1 MSANPFDRDIPFE
14 ECTNFRDL
22 GGYVT
27 VDGRRV
33 RWRVLFRSGQLH
45 GMTEG
50 DVQTAG
56 VDLGIKTVIDLRRPE
71 EIAQQGIGPLGDPL
85 FDHHRVSLRPDEDE
99 SVIQER
105 LRALTRIADHYAPWI
120 GDPIFGSGV
129 AQVLSAIIRP
139 GALPALFHCNA
150 GKDRT
155 GMVAAVILGILGVS
169 DEDIVADYALSD
181 IHMQAI
187 RERVLSNP
195 DTARQMEGLPEIAIE
210 ALFSAPPEAMEHVL
224 ETVRKEHGTM
234 RQYVGSYGV
243 GNNVIRSLQDAL
255 LES

>member
-1 MSANPFDRDIPFE
+1 
-14 ECTNFRDL
+14 
-22 GGYVT
+22 
-27 VDGRRV
+27 
-33 RWRVLFRSGQLH
+33 
-45 GMTEG
+45 MTAG

-56 VDLGIKTVIDLRRPE
+56 VDLGIKTVIDLRRPD
-71 EIAQQGIGPLGDPL
+71 EIAQQGIGPLGDPP
-85 FDHHRVSLRPDEDE
+85 FDHHRVSLRPEEDE

-105 LRALTRIADHYAPWI
+105 LRALTQIADHYTPWI
-120 GDPIFGSGV
+120 GDPTFGSGV

-195 DTARQMEGLPEIAIE
+195 DTARQMEGLPEIATE
-210 ALFSAPPEAMEHVL
+210 ALFSAPPEAMERVL
-224 ETVRKEHGTM
+224 ETVRKEHGPM

-243 GNNVIRSLQDAL
+243 GDNVIRSLQDAL